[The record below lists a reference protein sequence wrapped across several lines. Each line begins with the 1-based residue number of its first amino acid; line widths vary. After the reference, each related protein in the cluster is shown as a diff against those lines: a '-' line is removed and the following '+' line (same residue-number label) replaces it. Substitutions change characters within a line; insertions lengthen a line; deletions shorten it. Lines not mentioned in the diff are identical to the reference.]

1 MKPYLFKSLAMMAGF
16 ALLIGCGS
24 KSDTKDPQT
33 SAISGIVVDNVAAPT
48 KLYYSD
54 YIANTLKS
62 VAIAG
67 GTPTSMTHASAAF
80 NGPVGL
86 VLSDTSLLVVDS
98 TNHAIRQ
105 VNVAS
110 PYTTTTWIGTVGT
123 SGSDNTAGT
132 FNLPRNAVMDTA
144 GNLYVTDS
152 GNDAVR
158 MITPGKVVS
167 TIVTGLKNP
176 WGIAIDNATPQNLYV
191 TDIGSNS
198 IKKLTQT
205 GGSWTVSV
213 FAGNTSGTPGL
224 PANANGTA
232 AYFNYPLGI
241 ATDNSFLYVVD
252 TGNNAIRR
260 IDLTTK
266 DVTLMAGSSTGE
278 AGSAVNATGA
288 LATFSQP
295 YAVTYANGAL
305 YVADQSATVI
315 RKVSTTAPYGV
326 SAFALN

>member
-1 MKPYLFKSLAMMAGF
+1 MV
-16 ALLIGCGS
+16 ALTLVVGCGS
-24 KSDTKDPQT
+24 KSDDIVPLT
-33 SAISGIVVDNVAAPT
+33 STILGIAVDNTVAPT

-62 VAIAG
+62 VDIAG

-80 NGPVGL
+80 NGPQGVVVSG
-86 VLSDTSLLVVDS
+86 TSLLVLDS
-98 TNHAIRQ
+98 INHVIRQ
-105 VNVAS
+105 VSNAS
-110 PYTTTTWIGTVGT
+110 PYTTITLIGTVGT
-123 SGSDNTAGT
+123 SGSDDTAGT

-158 MITPGKVVS
+158 MITPGNVVS
-167 TIVTGLKNP
+167 TIATGLKNP

-191 TDIGSNS
+191 TDIGTNS

-205 GGSWTVSV
+205 LGSWTVSV

-232 AYFNYPLGI
+232 AYFNYPVGI
-241 ATDNSFLYVVD
+241 TTDNSFLYVVD

-266 DVTLMAGSSTGE
+266 DVTLMAGSSTGA

-288 LATFSQP
+288 LATFSAP
-295 YAVTYANGAL
+295 HAVTYGNGAL
-305 YVADQSATVI
+305 YVTDQGGTLI

-326 SAFALN
+326 SAFTLN